1 MDAQFERRLLLSM
14 NGQNSLSSY
23 TSPIQ
28 SPIKA
33 SDRYIPLRSSLSA
46 SNLHYEVNI
55 SPLPSPCKS
64 QCSSPNKKCKYELNE
79 IGLSSGVTASAPD
92 LLVYDQLLQNTLL
105 NTNID
110 SILKISDVPNTN
122 YENSKT
128 VTTSK
133 STVISKENTSIF
145 RYSERHQTTPSKT
158 NLITKQHFSRSPI
171 SNASLNLLFSPN
183 RKIRHIPE
191 LPYKV
196 LDAPDLQD
204 DFYLNLIDWS
214 PSNILSVAL
223 GPCVYLHN
231 AQSNSV
237 QLLCD
242 FTHTQLP
249 VPNNHR
255 LNIIGSD
262 TVTSVNW
269 SEWSNIIAV
278 GTQRGHVHIYDVT
291 TRKRIQSIC
300 KHTNRVGVLAW
311 NDWSLCSGSRDR
323 SILEHDIRQQST
335 VNHLRGHTQEVCG
348 LKWSHDKSILAS
360 GGNDNNLFLWSKSQ
374 STQPLHSFNDH
385 IAAVKAIAWSP
396 HQHGLLASGGGAAD
410 RHIRFRSSL
419 TCQTS
424 NVFDTGSQV
433 CQLIWSK
440 NSPNELVSTHGVTE
454 NHIVLWKYPTMEPLA
469 KLIGHRLRVL
479 YLAMSPDGE
488 SIVTGSGDET
498 LRFWSVFP
506 KAKCTRNPDS
516 KFNGLYQM
524 R

>member
-14 NGQNSLSSY
+14 NGRNSLSSY
-23 TSPIQ
+23 ISPIQ
-28 SPIKA
+28 SPIKT

-46 SNLHYEVNI
+46 SDLHYSLNT
-55 SPLPSPCKS
+55 SLL
-64 QCSSPNKKCKYELNE
+64 SSPIKKCKYELNE
-79 IGLSSGVTASAPD
+79 IGLSSGITASEPD
-92 LLVYDQLLQNTLL
+92 LLVYEQLLQNTLL

-110 SILKISDVPNTN
+110 SILKISDVQNTN
-122 YENSKT
+122 NDNLKT
-128 VTTSK
+128 VVTPNKTL
-133 STVISKENTSIF
+133 ISKENSSIF
-145 RYSERHQTTPSKT
+145 RYSERQDNIPCKS
-158 NLITKQHFSRSPI
+158 NLITKQHFNRSPI
-171 SNASLNLLFSPN
+171 SNASIHLLYSPK

-214 PSNILSVAL
+214 SSNILSVAL
-223 GPCVYLHN
+223 GSCVYLHY
-231 AQSNSV
+231 AQTIKLYFN
-237 QLLCD
+237 L
-242 FTHTQLP
+242 
-249 VPNNHR
+249 
-255 LNIIGSD
+255 
-262 TVTSVNW
+262 
-269 SEWSNIIAV
+269 
-278 GTQRGHVHIYDVT
+278 GTQRGHIHIYDVT

-323 SILEHDIRQQST
+323 SILEHDIRQQSII
-335 VNHLRGHTQEVCG
+335 HHFYGHTQEVCG
-348 LKWSHDKSILAS
+348 LKWSPDKSILAS
-360 GGNDNNLFLWSKSQ
+360 GGNDNRLFLWSKSQ
-374 STQPLHSFNDH
+374 SSQPLHSFKDH

-424 NVFDTGSQV
+424 SIYDTGSQV
-433 CQLIWSK
+433 CQLLWSK
-440 NSPNELVSTHGVTE
+440 NSLNELASTHGVTQ
-454 NHIVLWKYPTMEPLA
+454 NHIIIWKYPTMEPLA
-469 KLIGHRLRVL
+469 KLEGHRQRVL

-498 LRFWSVFP
+498 LRFWNVFA
-506 KAKCTRNPDS
+506 KAKSTRNPDS